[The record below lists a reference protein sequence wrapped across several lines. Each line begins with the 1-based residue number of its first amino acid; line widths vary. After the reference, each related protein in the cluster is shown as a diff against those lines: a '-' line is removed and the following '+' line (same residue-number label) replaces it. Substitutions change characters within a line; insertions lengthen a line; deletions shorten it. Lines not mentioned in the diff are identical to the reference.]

1 MNGVARG
8 AGTLVYR
15 GMAMLLLSL
24 ALAACGKNDGE
35 RGSAPGEEAGVAKI
49 QGQVIYRERMMVPPG
64 AEVEVQLQDI
74 SRADAMATVMAS
86 VLSRAEGGP
95 PYPFSIEYDPA
106 RIDPRMRYALR
117 ATISVGD
124 QLLFTTTDYIDPFS
138 GNPVEVLVRRVAE
151 PVSRDGPSLEGTLW
165 LLQTLA
171 GDAAPVG
178 ADGKPVSFQLMAD
191 EGRVGGFSGCNRY
204 MGSYSLEGAPEHG
217 SPLTIGPLAGT
228 MMACADGGELERR
241 YLEILA
247 AVTGFTLQGETL
259 SLLSGGD
266 TVATF
271 LPE

>member
-1 MNGVARG
+1 MNSEAFG
-8 AGTLVYR
+8 AGRTALR
-15 GMAMLLLSL
+15 WLALLLAVS
-24 ALAACGKNDGE
+24 LAACGNNDG
-35 RGSAPGEEAGVAKI
+35 GQASTPGGEDAVAEIK
-49 QGQVIYRERMMVPPG
+49 GQVVYRERMMVPPS
-64 AEVEVQLQDI
+64 AELEVQLQDI

-86 VLSRAEGGP
+86 VLSQAEGGP
-95 PYPFSIEYDPA
+95 PYAFTIEYDPA

-151 PVSRDGPSLEGTLW
+151 PVSRGGPGLEGTLW
-165 LLQTLA
+165 VLQTLEGSTA
-171 GDAAPVG
+171 TSG
-178 ADGKPVSFQLMAD
+178 ANGKPVDLQLMAD

-204 MGSYSLEGAPEHG
+204 MGSYSLEGVTEHG
-217 SPLTIGPLAGT
+217 SPLTFGPLAGT

-247 AVTGFTLQGETL
+247 GVTGFTLQGETL